1 MNNMI
6 QPINQAVNQQ
16 QYVINQPQSTINNY
30 NNINTNNFNSIN
42 NQNQFSNYNNFRN
55 NEDNQYLPIEGLSPY
70 INDWIIK
77 GRVTKKTQIRE
88 WNNARGSGC
97 LFSITI
103 MDKAG
108 N

>member
-1 MNNMI
+1 M
-6 QPINQAVNQQ
+6 QPINYSVDQHQQ
-16 QYVINQPQSTINNY
+16 VINQPQIINNNHY
-30 NNINTNNFNSIN
+30 NMNTNNYNSIN
-42 NQNQFSNYNNFRN
+42 NQNQFSNYNNFN
-55 NEDNQYLPIEGLSPY
+55 NDDDNQYLPIEGLSPY
-70 INDWIIK
+70 INDWVIK